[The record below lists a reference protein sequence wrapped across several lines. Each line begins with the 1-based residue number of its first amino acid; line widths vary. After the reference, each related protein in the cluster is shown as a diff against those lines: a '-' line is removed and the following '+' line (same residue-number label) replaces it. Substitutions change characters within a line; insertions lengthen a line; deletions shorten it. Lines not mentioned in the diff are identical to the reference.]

1 LIGFPLHRHSPACAR
16 ASQTQSA
23 MQPAI
28 SASGESLFEFAPRP
42 LFLYNIADSIEFF
55 AFNLNI
61 LIRLI
66 E

>member
-1 LIGFPLHRHSPACAR
+1 
-16 ASQTQSA
+16 

-42 LFLYNIADSIEFF
+42 PFLYNIADSIEFF
-55 AFNLNI
+55 AFNLSI